1 MHLPVRL
8 TNILSY
14 FENRRKSVVMPYR
27 FVSETCLIFQD
38 FPLDQIVLMFI
49 GDKIKKL
56 QRVLIKMDCCE
67 LQV

>member
-1 MHLPVRL
+1 
-8 TNILSY
+8 
-14 FENRRKSVVMPYR
+14 MPYR

-49 GDKIKKL
+49 GNKIKKL